1 MAAATAASPSSAAA
15 TAAGAGI
22 GVLVDSLTLRDDG
35 RCQEDGGH
43 GSHLAGDA
51 DGGSAFGPGFLLGPS
66 AAGGQPEVDE
76 DAEHHGDEGVGDVLH
91 RPGDAA
97 APVLGLDLGE
107 DLVGAF
113 IVIPV
118 GSGTIHVVGDGP
130 GVRLADRGK
139 GGLGGEDVEL
149 PVIHVDE
156 EQGSRL
162 AAVPPPGVVRRPGGG
177 GAGGVSGGHQA
188 CAGIVQDPGVIG
200 SEAFRLLCAQQ
211 ARLVID
217 EDNYR
222 KDVVN
227 DLRDGGVGVI
237 SAESNGLMHAKYII
251 IDGKVVISG
260 SANMTLASFSYDNNF
275 MIRMES
281 EEAAAVFT
289 AEFEEMYSD
298 CLFGENSPSS
308 KAAPS
313 VKLDDGTTVYVRFSP
328 DDGIDDM
335 IESLIAAAN
344 ESVYMLAYSFA
355 SRDIAERLEAAD
367 DDGLDVI
374 VVCEDSKAYTDGG
387 GQCGPLSEAGLQVY
401 VDGSEDALMHE
412 KVIILDNKVVIAGSY
427 NFTRSADKRN
437 DEQVLV
443 ISGGDVADQFL
454 AEFDKILAEAR

>member
-1 MAAATAASPSSAAA
+1 MKKTIVFLIAAVIFCLNAAA
-15 TAAGAGI
+15 
-22 GVLVDSLTLRDDG
+22 V
-35 RCQEDGGH
+35 
-43 GSHLAGDA
+43 
-51 DGGSAFGPGFLLGPS
+51 
-66 AAGGQPEVDE
+66 
-76 DAEHHGDEGVGDVLH
+76 
-91 RPGDAA
+91 
-97 APVLGLDLGE
+97 
-107 DLVGAF
+107 
-113 IVIPV
+113 
-118 GSGTIHVVGDGP
+118 
-130 GVRLADRGK
+130 LADPIEVYFNDPYNNPKDRTIQNMILDAIDSAKKTIDVATYNYTDTKTAKALINAVHRGVK
-139 GGLGGEDVEL
+139 V
-149 PVIHVDE
+149 
-156 EQGSRL
+156 
-162 AAVPPPGVVRRPGGG
+162 
-177 GAGGVSGGHQA
+177 
-188 CAGIVQDPGVIG
+188 
-200 SEAFRLLCAQQ
+200 
-211 ARLVID
+211 RLVID
-217 EDNYR
+217 EENYR

-367 DDGLDVI
+367 NDGLDVI

-443 ISGGDVADQFL
+443 ISSGDVADLFL
-454 AEFDKILAEAR
+454 EEFDKILAEAR